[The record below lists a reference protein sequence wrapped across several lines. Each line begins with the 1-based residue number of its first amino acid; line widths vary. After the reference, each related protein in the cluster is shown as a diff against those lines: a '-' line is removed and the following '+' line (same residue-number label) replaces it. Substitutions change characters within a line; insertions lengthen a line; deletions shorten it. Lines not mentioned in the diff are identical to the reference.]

1 MKQSPRP
8 GAQCAVPP
16 RVHLELLMHDTMRA
30 DRSPDRP
37 TREPVDHADLERR
50 QSKHPK
56 SGSPSRG
63 SERSGCRRVGGR

>member
-1 MKQSPRP
+1 MR
-8 GAQCAVPP
+8 CAPAVFTD
-16 RVHLELLMHDTMRA
+16 LEFLMHDTTRA

-56 SGSPSRG
+56 SASPSRG
-63 SERSGCRRVGGR
+63 SERSGCRR

>member
-1 MKQSPRP
+1 
-8 GAQCAVPP
+8 
-16 RVHLELLMHDTMRA
+16 MHDTMRA